1 MDSWK
6 ENYFLTGE
14 TQDQIHFRS
23 IGKMIRL
30 TPYVKLMFRISLKQ
44 YDMGS

>member
-6 ENYFLTGE
+6 ENYFLTGD

-23 IGKMIRL
+23 IGKMIQL
-30 TPYVKLMFRISLKQ
+30 SKQGVKFLMTSTVEVT
-44 YDMGS
+44 S

>member
-30 TPYVKLMFRISLKQ
+30 TKHNDAFTCKLLGFFMAE
-44 YDMGS
+44 